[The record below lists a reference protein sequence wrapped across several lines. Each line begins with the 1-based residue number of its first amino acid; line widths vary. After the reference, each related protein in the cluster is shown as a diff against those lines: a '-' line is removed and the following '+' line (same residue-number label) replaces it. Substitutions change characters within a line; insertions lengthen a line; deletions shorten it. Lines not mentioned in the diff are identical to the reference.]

1 MCELIGQQDG
11 KKYPAKLDLM
21 LKPINTDEE
30 DNIGEIL
37 QTADLAPGQRIPDGN
52 YTRLPYQFEPNEKR
66 VRVERG
72 RMLVGWLWQLQRM
85 EKQTYTVKEIATIMS
100 ISRWTVVRL
109 FQAEG
114 GVIVL
119 RGKQR
124 KSLRIPRFVLE
135 RVIRRISV
143 PSK

>member
-1 MCELIGQQDG
+1 MKVPRHLLPIVFPQLPPALAVGARGTMRGMRHVNVMCELIGQQDG

-72 RMLVGWLWQLQRM
+72 RMLVGWL
-85 EKQTYTVKEIATIMS
+85 
-100 ISRWTVVRL
+100 
-109 FQAEG
+109 
-114 GVIVL
+114 
-119 RGKQR
+119 
-124 KSLRIPRFVLE
+124 
-135 RVIRRISV
+135 
-143 PSK
+143 